1 MRHAGVLR
9 LDHAMGLKQ
18 LYWVPR
24 GAGPEHGAYVT
35 YPFDDLLGIL
45 ALESQR
51 SRCAVIGE
59 DLGTVP
65 AGFSRTLNDAAILS
79 YRVLLF
85 ERDEEDGTFL
95 PPRAYE
101 RMAAAAFSTHD
112 IATLRGFW
120 LGTDLA
126 WRRRLGLYPS
136 AESADEDIAHRRLD
150 RRLLL
155 DALRAEGLIS
165 ADVAQIVLPH
175 DDAPVFAQELA
186 EAVHRFL
193 GRSAAAL
200 TLVQI
205 EDALGE
211 GEQPNLPGTVHE
223 HPNWRRKLSCA
234 LEDLPR
240 HRGFAAIL
248 AALDRARKEAAR

>member
-1 MRHAGVLR
+1 VA
-9 LDHAMGLKQ
+9 
-18 LYWVPR
+18 
-24 GAGPEHGAYVT
+24 

-45 ALESQR
+45 ALESVR
-51 SRCAVIGE
+51 NRCAVIGE

-65 AGFSRTLNDAAILS
+65 AGFSRTLNEAAILS

-85 ERDEEDGTFL
+85 ERDEADGTFL

-101 RMAAAAFSTHD
+101 RMAAAAFATHD
-112 IATLRGFW
+112 IPTLCGFW

-126 WRRRLGLYPS
+126 WRQRLGLYPS
-136 AESADEDIAHRRLD
+136 AESVAEDIARRRAD

-155 DALRAEGLIS
+155 AALRAEGMIS
-165 ADVAQIVLPH
+165 QDMAHLVLPL
-175 DDAPVFAQELA
+175 DDAPVFTPELA

-193 GRSAAAL
+193 GRSSAAL
-200 TLVQI
+200 ALIQL
-205 EDALGE
+205 EDAVGD
-211 GEQPNLPGTVHE
+211 GEQANLPGTVHE

-240 HRGFAAIL
+240 HRFFAAIV
-248 AALDRARKEAAR
+248 AGLDRERKGETR